1 MNYLGVDT
9 SGKNL
14 TIIVCKNGEVF
25 RFHDENC
32 GVNHSVAVMPAI
44 EKLIEETNFDLKSAD
59 FFACVVGAGSF
70 TGIRIGVATVKA
82 LCMAFNKPCLSVTS
96 FDTITYNKKQG
107 DYLAVIDAKHNSF
120 YVCGYKDLAVTY
132 PPKFIDKEE
141 LLSLGDEY
149 KYLTMEKIDGID
161 SEVVSIADGFV
172 KAVESKKD
180 QVNTD
185 INSLVPLYIRKSQAE
200 EGR

>member
-14 TIIVCKNGEVF
+14 TIIVCKNGEIF

-32 GVNHSVAVMPAI
+32 GVNHSVAIMPAI
-44 EKLIEETNFDLKSAD
+44 ESLVKQADFDLKNAD

-82 LCMAFNKPCLSVTS
+82 LCFAFNKPCLSVTS

-107 DYLAVIDAKHNSF
+107 DHLAVIDAKHNSF
-120 YVCGYKDLAVTY
+120 YVCGYKNLEVTF
-132 PPKFIDKEE
+132 PPKFIDRDE
-141 LLSLGDEY
+141 LLSLGNEY
-149 KYLTMEKIDGID
+149 KYLSMEKIDGID
-161 SEVVSIADGFV
+161 SETVSVADGFI
-172 KAVESKKD
+172 KAVEHKKD
-180 QVNTD
+180 QVNSD

>member
-14 TIIVCKNGEVF
+14 TIIVCKKGEVF
-25 RFHDENC
+25 RYHDENC

-44 EKLIEETNFDLKSAD
+44 EKLIKEAEFDLQSAD

-120 YVCGYKDLAVTY
+120 YVCGYKDLMVTY
-132 PPKFIDKEE
+132 PPKFIDKAE
-141 LLSLGDEY
+141 LLSLGKEY

-161 SEVVSIADGFV
+161 SEVVSIADGFIQ
-172 KAVESKKD
+172 AVEYKKD
-180 QVNTD
+180 QVNED
-185 INSLVPLYIRKSQAE
+185 VNSLVPLYIRKSQAE